1 MEDDLIDIHDVELI
15 LNDEKE
21 YDHFTPDEYHQEFMA
36 RQNKINIVQGE
47 KRVKVSA
54 IEFDWIFTDKLGR
67 RFLWDLATSSNLDL
81 FKIPVMVNIIKF

>member
-36 RQNKINIVQGE
+36 RQNKINIV
-47 KRVKVSA
+47 
-54 IEFDWIFTDKLGR
+54 
-67 RFLWDLATSSNLDL
+67 
-81 FKIPVMVNIIKF
+81 